1 MATRFQ
7 YRVIL
12 VGVDFSAPSRQALA
26 RGLDLA
32 ERFGAR
38 LELVHVA
45 EKLKPALPFSARNR
59 AAVQRLQKELKDQA
73 RSRLRQLVPS
83 GANAGRVKV
92 HPRVITGVPD
102 IALIEYA
109 HRCKADLL
117 VLANRGHNPVKGLLI
132 GSTAERVL
140 RETDLPVLLVSV
152 PRKHG

>member
-1 MATRFQ
+1 MTTRFRYQ
-7 YRVIL
+7 VIL
-12 VGVDFSAPSRQALA
+12 VAVDFSVPSRLALA

-32 ERFGAR
+32 QRFGAR

-45 EKLKPALPFSARNR
+45 EKLRPALPFLARNR
-59 AAVQRLQKELKDQA
+59 AAVERLQKELKEQA
-73 RSRLRQLVPS
+73 WERLRELVPKTAS
-83 GANAGRVKV
+83 AKGVKV
-92 HPRVITGVPD
+92 HPRVLTGVPEV
-102 IALIEYA
+102 ALIAHA

-152 PRKHG
+152 PRK